1 LENQSDPALQRPF
14 LGNQSS
20 VTTRPLFFY
29 LLLVKNIA
37 GGGQVMGKG
46 QGGAQQKND
55 YQPIK
60 NGTEAYPICI
70 AHNFHPADF

>member
-1 LENQSDPALQRPF
+1 

-20 VTTRPLFFY
+20 LSTGTFFFY
-29 LLLVKNIA
+29 LFLGKNIA

-46 QGGAQQKND
+46 QGRAQQKND